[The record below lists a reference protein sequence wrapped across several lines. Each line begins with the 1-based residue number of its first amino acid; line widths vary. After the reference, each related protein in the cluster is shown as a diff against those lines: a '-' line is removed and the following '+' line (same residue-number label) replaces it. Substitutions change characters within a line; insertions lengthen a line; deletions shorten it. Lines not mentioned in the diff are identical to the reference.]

1 MLTADLAVA
10 FRRDDALQPI
20 AQADMDHQDTLSLW
34 CETTVKK
41 NMQDILA
48 HP

>member
-1 MLTADLAVA
+1 MVIL
-10 FRRDDALQPI
+10 DDALQPI